1 MEGFYMFGK
10 EKKEKRF
17 VVKEE
22 QTLLIGAAVYIVVD
36 IQTGVN
42 YLMTVGNGL
51 NGITPLLDS
60 NGSVVIDR

>member
-1 MEGFYMFGK
+1 MFGK

-22 QTLLIGAAVYIVVD
+22 QSLLIGAAVYIVVD